1 MAEGNVYIEGI
12 DPSIPQWSTEATL
25 QQIKNILSKENALT
39 SNVSKQIDNLA
50 KGDANTLNVLRQTM
64 GEQAKN
70 NKATEELK
78 DAVVKGNVQEQASI
92 NKQTG
97 IFSSIKSYLQDS
109 LRNDDLQLRRQ
120 ELQNQKLIETL
131 TKQNMQLG
139 MSDVEAK
146 NQAKLDAAI
155 KHADARGADGGLV
168 QGFGDA
174 LAKLGSIGVA
184 AEGINAFVQQGFED
198 RFNLANEIRQSG
210 LMAGFDTVQAGMLN
224 MADMINKTGFTFGQ
238 AAEFTQK
245 FAFAVG
251 QRGVQAS
258 LEFADS
264 MARPATEYE
273 AGADMMRR
281 FGMDFAQV
289 ANMSGV
295 YLESLQNANMLG
307 KLTDQQ
313 MRDGMDNFMEG
324 VQATSNVLKVSL
336 EEAAQ
341 MISQRLQRDDV
352 NALLALM
359 DPEERAQ
366 AQMGIAQIGL
376 SQDSVIGEAILKRI
390 SAGDSGSFLR
400 EDVFQDL
407 MSTGIGSELVPM
419 VDQIGSLIESG
430 ASAEQIQDAMA
441 SLGPEFERI
450 IGGATEA
457 DKAII
462 QQNPQLAK
470 IVSEMARMADNI
482 TDANK
487 GDIAE
492 TSTEKTL
499 GDADTAVV
507 NSMEIMREA
516 TVTIEGLMNTQMKAF
531 QVVQEKLNVANDNA
545 IDSMEKLGTEA
556 AGMAAMAVLAAGEI
570 QVAARQIGTAFTDIT
585 GYFTKFANEAI
596 LKIAESTGMDE
607 AEITKIYE
615 EATKGT
621 ITDDG
626 EALEKQQVEEKA
638 ESKAMISGRET
649 LDDRK
654 YLRIFDNDSEDMFD
668 EIMSVLTT
676 ANPNDMSSQASDL
689 ASLLGFNDF
698 NNTFEQ
704 NMDAFA
710 SAIAAVKETD
720 ASQSSEAAAR
730 LEKLVEA
737 IGQLDGQYKDR
748 FFRSDEKT
756 ASMNQE
762 NVDDRKAMVESINAL
777 IDALRNPQ

>member
-39 SNVSKQIDNLA
+39 STVSKQIDNLA

-64 GEQAKN
+64 GQQAKN

-78 DAVVKGNVQEQASI
+78 DAVVKGNAQEQASI

-97 IFSSIKSYLQDS
+97 IFSSIKSFLQDS
-109 LRNDDLQLRRQ
+109 LRNDDIQLRRQ
-120 ELQNQKLIETL
+120 ELQHQKLVETL
-131 TKQNMQLG
+131 TKQNIGLG
-139 MSDVEAK
+139 MTEDVAK
-146 NQAKLDAAI
+146 RTAKQDAAI
-155 KHADARGADGGLV
+155 KHAQARGVNIEEPGLINS
-168 QGFGDA
+168 FGDA
-174 LAKLGSIGVA
+174 MLKLGQIGVA
-184 AEGINAFVQQGFED
+184 AEGVNAFVQQGFED

-289 ANMSGV
+289 ANMSGI

-307 KLTDQQ
+307 KLNDQQ

-336 EEAAQ
+336 EDAAQ
-341 MISQRLQRDDV
+341 MIAQRLQRDDV

-359 DPEERAQ
+359 DPDQRAQ

-376 SQDSVIGEAILKRI
+376 GQDSVIGEAILKRI

-430 ASAEQIQDAMA
+430 ATAEQIQDAMA

-450 IGGATEA
+450 IAGATEA

-470 IVSEMARMADNI
+470 IVSEMSRMADNI
-482 TDANK
+482 QDANL
-487 GDIAE
+487 GDVAE
-492 TSTEKTL
+492 TSQEKIL

-507 NSMEIMREA
+507 ERAEIIREA
-516 TVTIEGLMNTQMKAF
+516 TVTIEKLMNTQMETFKN
-531 QVVQEKLNVANDNA
+531 VQQGLNTANDNA
-545 IDSMEKLGTEA
+545 IASLEKLGMST
-556 AGMAAMAVLAAGEI
+556 AGLATLAIEQAGII
-570 QVAARQIGTAFTDIT
+570 QIASRTLGTALVDV
-585 GYFTKFANEAI
+585 ANAVVGTADTIINEF
-596 LKIAESTGMDE
+596 L
-607 AEITKIYE
+607 
-615 EATKGT
+615 EATGLDDTRIGQNFKNAGT
-621 ITDDG
+621 VDETQELQED
-626 EALEKQQVEEKA
+626 A
-638 ESKAMISGRET
+638 ESKAMRSGRQA

-654 YLRIFDNDSEDMFD
+654 YLRFLDNDAESMFD

-676 ANPNDMSSQASDL
+676 NNPGDMSSQASDL

-704 NMDAFA
+704 NQQAFA
-710 SAIAAVKETD
+710 AAIEAIRQSDVSQNADAAD
-720 ASQSSEAAAR
+720 R
-730 LEKLVEA
+730 LEKLIQA

-748 FFRSDEKT
+748 FFRSDETT
-756 ASMNQE
+756 ANMNRE
-762 NVDDRKAMVESINAL
+762 NVEDRKQLVGKIEDL

>member
-25 QQIKNILSKENALT
+25 QQIKNILAKENALT

-50 KGDANTLNVLRQTM
+50 KGDANTLAVLRQTM

-70 NKATEELK
+70 NKATQELK
-78 DAVVKGNVQEQASI
+78 DAVVKGNAQEQASI
-92 NKQTG
+92 DKQTG

-109 LRNDDLQLRRQ
+109 LRNDDIQLKRQ
-120 ELQNQKLIETL
+120 ELQHQKLVETL
-131 TKQNMQLG
+131 TKQNIGLG
-139 MSDVEAK
+139 MDPVEARDT
-146 NQAKLDAAI
+146 AKRDAAI
-155 KHADARGADGGLV
+155 KHAQERGADGGLV

-174 LAKLGSIGVA
+174 LMKLGKIGVA
-184 AEGINAFVQQGFED
+184 AEGINAFVGQGFED

-307 KLTDQQ
+307 KLNDQQ

-341 MISQRLQRDDV
+341 MIAQRLQRDDV

-359 DPEERAQ
+359 DPDQRAQ

-376 SQDSVIGEAILKRI
+376 GQDSVIGEAILKRI

-450 IGGATEA
+450 IAGATEA

-470 IVSEMARMADNI
+470 IVSEMSRMADNI
-482 TDANK
+482 QDANL

-492 TSTEKTL
+492 TSQEKVL
-499 GDADTAVV
+499 GDADTAAVEAQ
-507 NSMEIMREA
+507 EIMREA
-516 TVTIEGLMNTQMKAF
+516 TVTIEKLMNTQMEAF
-531 QVVQEKLNVANDNA
+531 KGVQEKLNVANDNA
-545 IDSMEKLGTEA
+545 IDSMDILGTNTAGVA
-556 AGMAAMAVLAAGEI
+556 ATIVTAAGEI
-570 QVAARQIGTAFTDIT
+570 QVAGRTIVTGFTDAT
-585 GYFTKFANEAI
+585 GAVMGFFDNVINKTLELTGLDETAVGRNFGNAGESDPTQTLEESAEA
-596 LKIAESTGMDE
+596 D
-607 AEITKIYE
+607 
-615 EATKGT
+615 
-621 ITDDG
+621 
-626 EALEKQQVEEKA
+626 
-638 ESKAMISGRET
+638 AMRSGRQT
-649 LDDRK
+649 LDDRR
-654 YLRIFDNDSEDMFD
+654 YLRFFDNDAENMFD

-676 ANPNDMSSQASDL
+676 SDPGNMSSQASDL
-689 ASLLGFNDF
+689 AKLLGFNDF
-698 NNTFEQ
+698 NNTFDQ
-704 NMDAFA
+704 NQQAFA
-710 SAIAAVKETD
+710 AAIEAIRQSDVSQNADAAD
-720 ASQSSEAAAR
+720 R
-730 LEKLVEA
+730 LQKLIEA
-737 IGQLDGQYKDR
+737 IGQLDGKYEDR

-756 ASMNQE
+756 ANMNKE
-762 NVDDRKAMVESINAL
+762 NVEDRAKLVGKIEDL